1 MYVRRSFLPLSPS
14 FLFYFPSTSLS
25 LSLFFSPLVLPLVD
39 DRSLR
44 DLCGN
49 VIGKLGRM
57 SSIRRLLVRFS
68 PCNNASRVWLHKE
81 FSGREFLMRCTAYRQ
96 TSSILLLPHLGI
108 TFVSVLVYFIGRDR
122 ESGEDKCILR
132 MSY

>member
-1 MYVRRSFLPLSPS
+1 MYVRRFFLPPSPS

>member
-14 FLFYFPSTSLS
+14 FLFYFPSISLS